1 METYDIENPFVPVYL
16 KLKEVMFG
24 SDTTKDVFTEVHVIV
39 NENEKLNCYGEWER
53 QKNHL
58 MMRELFW
65 AL

>member
-1 METYDIENPFVPVYL
+1 
-16 KLKEVMFG
+16 MFG